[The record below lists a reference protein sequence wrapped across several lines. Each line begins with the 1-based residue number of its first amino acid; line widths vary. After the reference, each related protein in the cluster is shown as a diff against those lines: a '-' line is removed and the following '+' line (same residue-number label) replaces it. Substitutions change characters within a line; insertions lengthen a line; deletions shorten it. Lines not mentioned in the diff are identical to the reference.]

1 MRLRPMFP
9 ALALIPA
16 LLATGCP
23 RAGAP
28 PLTVDSRVRRM
39 VPPQVIVRVAD
50 ASTVSLEALV
60 ADLRSV
66 PITYAGE
73 RHDNEADHRMQ
84 NLLFRA
90 LSDYDAR
97 TALGMEMFQ
106 RPFQSDLDLWSAGQL
121 DEEALR
127 RRTEWDARW
136 GFDFAFYRPMLEL
149 ARARN
154 LPVIALNAPRE
165 LTRAVGRGGVA
176 SLDAET
182 RAELPYLDL
191 GDAAHRAMVEAA
203 LGDHGGMSSA
213 QLEHLYEAQVLWDET
228 MAETVAEVMASPH
241 APGHLLVLAGAFHV
255 RAGLGIPR
263 RAARR
268 GAPEY
273 RIVLV
278 ADDVAEANALAEE
291 RPRPADYVWVP

>member
-1 MRLRPMFP
+1 MRL
-9 ALALIPA
+9 
-16 LLATGCP
+16 LLLVMLVLVGCP

-39 VPPQVIVRVAD
+39 VPPQAILRVAD
-50 ASTVSLEALV
+50 GQTLSLEVLV

-73 RHDNEADHRMQ
+73 RHDQEADHRMQ
-84 NLLFRA
+84 NLLFRE

-106 RPFQSDLDLWSAGQL
+106 RPFQPDLDLWSAGQL

-149 ARARN
+149 ARARI

-165 LTRAVGRGGVA
+165 LMRAVGRGGLE

-182 RAELPYLDL
+182 REALPELDL
-191 GDAAHRAMVEAA
+191 DDAAHRAMVAAA
-203 LGDHGGMSSA
+203 LGGHGAMSPE
-213 QLEHLYEAQVLWDET
+213 QLEHIYEAQVLWDET
-228 MAETVAEVMASPH
+228 MAESVAQTMAAVD

-255 RAGLGIPR
+255 RAGLGIPE

-268 GAPEY
+268 GAGPY

-278 ADDVAEANALAEE
+278 ADDLAAAEALATET
-291 RPRPADYVWVP
+291 PRPADYVWVP

>member
-1 MRLRPMFP
+1 MRL
-9 ALALIPA
+9 L
-16 LLATGCP
+16 LLATLLLAGCP

-39 VPPQVIVRVAD
+39 VPPQAVLRVSD
-50 ASTVSLEALV
+50 GSLVALEELV

-73 RHDNEADHRMQ
+73 RHDQEADHRMQ

-106 RPFQSDLDLWSAGQL
+106 RPFQPHLDLWSAGQL

-165 LTRAVGRGGVA
+165 LTRRVGRDGVA
-176 SLDAET
+176 SLDADT
-182 RAELPYLDL
+182 RASLPHLDL
-191 GDAAHRAMVEAA
+191 GVEAHRAMVEAA
-203 LGDHGGMSSA
+203 LGGHGGLSDA
-213 QLEHLYEAQVLWDET
+213 QLAHLYEAQVLWDET
-228 MAETVAEVMASPH
+228 MAETVADVMRAPD

-255 RAGLGIPR
+255 RAGLGIPE

-268 GAPEY
+268 GAPPY

-278 ADDVAEANALAEE
+278 ADDPAAAEALAEE